1 MIDFL
6 CTDSTHITSLMIS
19 GWNEPFN
26 RYSKK
31 QIGHECALVF
41 KNIKNQVAIT
51 FYRDNKNES

>member
-1 MIDFL
+1 LFIDNTL
-6 CTDSTHITSLMIS
+6 TISLTIS

-26 RYSKK
+26 WYSKK

-51 FYRDNKNES
+51 FYIAHINES